1 MDHLKLA
8 NKNILL
14 MPLNLL
20 GNHWALLIFDVPNRK
35 TYFLNSLSG
44 ECYVEP
50 AKAFSNGLWPLII
63 EEKELSVVGFIITI
77 VQQQPNLNDCGVY
90 TIQFCLGFLS
100 IIRDWI
106 LSDIGSLLS
115 LNQPEFTSITDDV
128 ILDLRWKIIRKTSDM
143 EKNVKSD
150 IELKRLEFR
159 EFIKNNTSKQQDR
172 FEEDGSGVLKQ
183 VEDVDVV
190 TKKTTSIEYESSTH
204 SLKEDNVDASS
215 SSSEIS
221 SIDENEISDFEED
234 ALNPIDESPSVETE
248 EPEPVKGMNING

>member
-1 MDHLKLA
+1 
-8 NKNILL
+8 
-14 MPLNLL
+14 
-20 GNHWALLIFDVPNRK
+20 
-35 TYFLNSLSG
+35 LNSLSG

-63 EEKELSVVGFIITI
+63 EEEGLGVEFFITK
-77 VQQQPNLNDCGVY
+77 VQQQPNVYDCGVY

-115 LNQPEFTSITDDV
+115 LAVFTSITDDV

-190 TKKTTSIEYESSTH
+190 TKKTTSIEYESSLSEVNLDLPSNDDLDGLDST
-204 SLKEDNVDASS
+204 SKVKEA
-215 SSSEIS
+215 E
-221 SIDENEISDFEED
+221 
-234 ALNPIDESPSVETE
+234 LVE
-248 EPEPVKGMNING
+248 GMNING

>member
-1 MDHLKLA
+1 
-8 NKNILL
+8 
-14 MPLNLL
+14 
-20 GNHWALLIFDVPNRK
+20 
-35 TYFLNSLSG
+35 
-44 ECYVEP
+44 
-50 AKAFSNGLWPLII
+50 
-63 EEKELSVVGFIITI
+63 
-77 VQQQPNLNDCGVY
+77 
-90 TIQFCLGFLS
+90 LGFLS

-190 TKKTTSIEYESSTH
+190 TKKTTSIEYESSLSEVNLDLPSNDDLDGLDST
-204 SLKEDNVDASS
+204 SKVKEA
-215 SSSEIS
+215 
-221 SIDENEISDFEED
+221 
-234 ALNPIDESPSVETE
+234 
-248 EPEPVKGMNING
+248 EPVKGMNING